1 VPIATIVCTA
11 DLEGR
16 FTWVN
21 KAWTQTLGYT
31 ATELCE
37 RNSFEF
43 VHPDDQEAGYPH
55 GLAGEAIPAAARI
68 VALADVF
75 DALTHARPYKA
86 SRPLDEALAEIRRSS
101 GSHFGPAVVAA
112 FDELDEN
119 VLVALTFESPTSSS
133 SVELD
138 VISA

>member
-1 VPIATIVCTA
+1 MRYPRSRRVPIATIVCTA

-75 DALTHARPYKA
+75 DALTRTPARTRRRGRSTKR
-86 SRPLDEALAEIRRSS
+86 SRRFAGRAALTSVRRSS
-101 GSHFGPAVVAA
+101 RRS
-112 FDELDEN
+112 
-119 VLVALTFESPTSSS
+119 TSSTRTYW
-133 SVELD
+133 
-138 VISA
+138 

>member
-1 VPIATIVCTA
+1 VRA
-11 DLEGR
+11 
-16 FTWVN
+16 
-21 KAWTQTLGYT
+21 
-31 ATELCE
+31 

-86 SRPLDEALAEIRRSS
+86 PRPLDEALAEIRRSS

-119 VLVALTFESPTSSS
+119 VLVALTFESPTLSS